1 MFEWINTLHFPALYV
16 IIFIL
21 TAIIYQS
28 TFATRLS
35 LGKNLLVY
43 LFLAIGCYVIT
54 VMQVLR
60 FPMVQALLITVV
72 LIVVTKVRLTI
83 SKKNE
88 SKS

>member
-1 MFEWINTLHFPALYV
+1 MFEWIKTLHFPALYV
-16 IIFIL
+16 IIFVL

-35 LGKNLLVY
+35 LRKNLLVY
-43 LFLAIGCYVIT
+43 LFLAIGCFVIT
-54 VMQVLR
+54 VMQVLG
-60 FPMVQALLITVV
+60 FPMIQALLITVV

-83 SKKNE
+83 SKRNE